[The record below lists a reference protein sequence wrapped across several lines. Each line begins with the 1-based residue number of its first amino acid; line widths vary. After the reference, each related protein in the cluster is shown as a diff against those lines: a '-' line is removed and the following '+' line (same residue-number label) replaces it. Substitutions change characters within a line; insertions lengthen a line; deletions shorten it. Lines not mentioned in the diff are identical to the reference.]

1 MEQISVND
9 EQDAIHRIPEQHRT
23 THYTGNHSRLFAR
36 WNIYILS
43 YAWSGSSGSG
53 VFSATGDYIGY
64 VIAID
69 IGSSI
74 VNGYQVLENVV
85 LVVPAYKID
94 WSTIMEYDDL
104 VPQEEKETN

>member
-1 MEQISVND
+1 MSNSDDETKEISTQPEDLKPKKPSNRAPQGIRTFTVCRQHD
-9 EQDAIHRIPEQHRT
+9 E
-23 THYTGNHSRLFAR
+23 
-36 WNIYILS
+36 
-43 YAWSGSSGSG
+43 SG
-53 VFSATGDYIGY
+53 VSGEGV

-69 IGSSI
+69 VGSSI